1 MPSLDET
8 DASTLPL
15 PRILCLH
22 GGGVNGTVFRKQ
34 CRALLKSRLSSH
46 FRLVFVDGPFPCE
59 PHPAIG
65 PVYGADGPFF
75 RWLRWLPEHDD
86 LDAQQTAREIL
97 DQIRAAM
104 DADAGTGPWAGV
116 LGFSQGAKL
125 AASLLWTQQHV
136 RDAVPMLSPDARFR
150 FGVFLAGSA
159 PPVVLDPNGVLFP
172 LPRHVAT
179 AEGLSLA
186 FKDWPRDNEGPYA
199 IEAPTLHVH
208 GLRDQGLEGHRRLL
222 RLYAKPGM
230 GRLMEWDG
238 DHRIPLKT
246 ADVERLVSGILELGQ
261 ATGFVDSTS
270 D

>member
-1 MPSLDET
+1 MPSLAEADDPT
-8 DASTLPL
+8 TLTL

-22 GGGVNGTVFRKQ
+22 GGGVNGVVFRKQ
-34 CRALLKSRLSSH
+34 CRSLLKSRLSS
-46 FRLVFVDGPFPCE
+46 RLRFVFVDGPFPCDA
-59 PHPAIG
+59 HPAIA

-86 LDAQQTAREIL
+86 LDAQQTAREVL
-97 DQIRAAM
+97 DQVRAGM
-104 DADAGTGPWAGV
+104 DGDAGTGAWVGV

-136 RDAVPMLSPDARFR
+136 GEAVPMLPADVRFR
-150 FGVFLAGSA
+150 FGVFLAGSG
-159 PPVVLDPNGVLFP
+159 PPVMLDPNGVHFP

-186 FKDWPRDNEGPYA
+186 FKDWPAGNEGKYA

-208 GLRDQGLEGHRRLL
+208 GLRDQGLEGHRRLY
-222 RLYAKPGM
+222 RLYARPGTA
-230 GRLMEWDG
+230 RLMEWDG

-246 ADVERLVSGILELGQ
+246 VDVERLVQGILEL
-261 ATGFVDSTS
+261 AEVTGSLG
-270 D
+270 